1 MRKIIVGILRKRMTD
16 ALIILGVF
24 LLGILTGVG
33 LIRYGIILGTKI
45 EKDEIVTSSVEI
57 EQDTTE

>member
-1 MRKIIVGILRKRMTD
+1 MTN

-24 LLGILTGVG
+24 LFGILTGVG

-45 EKDEIVTSSVEI
+45 EKDEVLSSDLEI
-57 EQDTTE
+57 EQESTE